1 MIFRLIYKKEIY
13 LKNFVI
19 LPNISKKPSFMLS
32 KLYAHIAPN
41 LSVTEELKQTIEQY
55 FTPLQIPKNTIIEE
69 DGKIPQHL
77 YFINEGYMRSFYY
90 DNDGD
95 EITTY
100 LATPEQYMAS
110 FLSLSQQKVSSENIE
125 TITDCSLLK
134 ISREDFLKIIEQ
146 YPNFREYSL
155 QIFEQAFAK
164 MNQRANDLAT
174 LTAEQRYSQL
184 LHNQGNILQ
193 NVPIQYI
200 ASFLGI
206 KPQSLSRIRKQ
217 MIK

>member
-1 MIFRLIYKKEIY
+1 MTMGKGYF
-13 LKNFVI
+13 FVI
-19 LPNISKKPSFMLS
+19 LPNISKKPFFMLS
-32 KLYAHIAPN
+32 KLYPHIAQN
-41 LSVTEELKQTIEQY
+41 LTISEDLKQAIKQY

-69 DGKIPQHL
+69 EGKVPQHL

-95 EITTY
+95 EVTTY
-100 LATPEQYMAS
+100 FSTPDHYMAS
-110 FLSLSQQKVSSENIE
+110 FLSLSQQKISSENIE

-134 ISREDFLKIIEQ
+134 ISREDFLKIIER
-146 YPNFREYSL
+146 YPDFREYSL
-155 QIFEQAFAK
+155 QIFEQAFSK

-184 LHNQGNILQ
+184 INNQGNILQ
-193 NVPIQYI
+193 NVPIQFI

>member
-1 MIFRLIYKKEIY
+1 MF
-13 LKNFVI
+13 
-19 LPNISKKPSFMLS
+19 S
-32 KLYAHIAPN
+32 KLYAHIAQN
-41 LSVTEELKQTIEQY
+41 LNLTEDLKQTIEQY
-55 FTPLQIPKNTIIEE
+55 FIPLQILKNTIIEE
-69 DGKIPQHL
+69 EGKVPQYL
-77 YFINEGYMRSFYY
+77 YFVNEGYLRSFYY
-90 DNDGD
+90 DNQGD
-95 EITTY
+95 EVTTY
-100 LATPEQYMAS
+100 LATPDYYMAS
-110 FLSLSQQKVSSENIE
+110 FLSLSQQKISTENIE

-134 ISREDFLKIIEQ
+134 ISREDFLKIIEK
-146 YPNFREYSL
+146 YPDFRQYSL
-155 QIFEQAFAK
+155 QIFERAFSQ

-184 LHNQGNILQ
+184 ISNQGNILQ

>member
-1 MIFRLIYKKEIY
+1 MTIYFKHSLGKPRYIFELHLHFYKSMH
-13 LKNFVI
+13 NMF
-19 LPNISKKPSFMLS
+19 S
-32 KLYAHIAPN
+32 KLHVHFAQN
-41 LSVTEELKQTIEQY
+41 FLLTEDLKQLFEQY
-55 FTPLQIPKNTIIEE
+55 FIPFQVSKNTVIEE
-69 DGKIPQHL
+69 EGKMPQHL
-77 YFINEGYMRSFYY
+77 YFINEGYLRSFYY

-95 EITTY
+95 EVTTF
-100 LATPEQYMAS
+100 LATPAHYVAD
-110 FLSLSQQKVSSENIE
+110 FLSLSQQKKSNENLE
-125 TITDCSLLK
+125 AITDCHLLK
-134 ISREDFLKIIEQ
+134 VHRDDFMKIIEQ
-146 YPNFREYSL
+146 NEAFKAYSL
-155 QIFEQAFAK
+155 KIFEQAFSA

-184 LHNQGNILQ
+184 LKNQGLILQ

>member
-1 MIFRLIYKKEIY
+1 
-13 LKNFVI
+13 
-19 LPNISKKPSFMLS
+19 
-32 KLYAHIAPN
+32 
-41 LSVTEELKQTIEQY
+41 
-55 FTPLQIPKNTIIEE
+55 
-69 DGKIPQHL
+69 L
-77 YFINEGYMRSFYY
+77 YFVNEGYLRSFYY

-100 LATPEQYMAS
+100 LATPDYYMAS
-110 FLSLSQQKVSSENIE
+110 FLSLSQQKVSNENIE

-134 ISREDFLKIIEQ
+134 ISREDFLKIIEK
-146 YPNFREYSL
+146 YPDFREYSL
-155 QIFEQAFAK
+155 QIFERAFSQ

-174 LTAEQRYSQL
+174 LTAEQRYTQL
-184 LHNQGNILQ
+184 LKNQGNILQ

>member
-1 MIFRLIYKKEIY
+1 MF
-13 LKNFVI
+13 
-19 LPNISKKPSFMLS
+19 S
-32 KLYAHIAPN
+32 KLYAHITQN
-41 LSVTEELKQTIEQY
+41 LNLTEDLKQIIEQN
-55 FTPLQIPKNTIIEE
+55 FTSLQVPKNTIIEE
-69 DGKIPQHL
+69 EGKVPQYL
-77 YFINEGYMRSFYY
+77 YFVNEGYLRSFYY

-95 EITTY
+95 EVTTY
-100 LATPEQYMAS
+100 LATPDYYMAS
-110 FLSLSQQKVSSENIE
+110 FLGISQQKVSNENIE
-125 TITDCSLLK
+125 TITDCYLLK
-134 ISREDFLKIIEQ
+134 ISRDDFLKIIEK
-146 YPNFREYSL
+146 YPDFRQYSL
-155 QIFEQAFAK
+155 QIFERAFSQ

-184 LHNQGNILQ
+184 LINQGNILQ

>member
-1 MIFRLIYKKEIY
+1 
-13 LKNFVI
+13 
-19 LPNISKKPSFMLS
+19 MLS
-32 KLYAHIAPN
+32 KLYNHIAQNVN
-41 LSVTEELKQTIEQY
+41 LSEDLKQTVEQY
-55 FTPLQIPKNTIIEE
+55 FTPLQVSKNTIIEE
-69 DGKIPQHL
+69 EGKVPQHL
-77 YFINEGYMRSFYY
+77 YFVNEGYLRSFYY

-95 EITTY
+95 EVTTY
-100 LATPEQYMAS
+100 LATPNYYMAS
-110 FLSLSQQKVSSENIE
+110 FLSLSQQKVSNENIE

-134 ISREDFLKIIEQ
+134 ISREDFLKIIEK
-146 YPNFREYSL
+146 YPDFREYSL
-155 QIFEQAFAK
+155 QIFERAFSQ

-174 LTAEQRYSQL
+174 LTAEQRYTQL
-184 LHNQGNILQ
+184 LNNQGNILQ

>member
-1 MIFRLIYKKEIY
+1 
-13 LKNFVI
+13 
-19 LPNISKKPSFMLS
+19 MLS
-32 KLYAHIAPN
+32 KLYTHIAQN
-41 LSVTEELKQTIEQY
+41 LHLTEDLKQTIEQY
-55 FTPLQIPKNTIIEE
+55 FIPLQILKNTIIEE
-69 DGKIPQHL
+69 EGKVPQYL
-77 YFINEGYMRSFYY
+77 YFVNEGYMRSFYY
-90 DNDGD
+90 DNQGD
-95 EITTY
+95 EATTY

-110 FLSLSQQKVSSENIE
+110 FLSLSQQKVSTENIE

-134 ISREDFLKIIEQ
+134 ISREDFLKIIEK
-146 YPNFREYSL
+146 YPDFREYSL
-155 QIFEQAFAK
+155 QIFERAFSQ

-174 LTAEQRYSQL
+174 LTAEQRYTQL
-184 LHNQGNILQ
+184 IKTQGNILQ

>member
-1 MIFRLIYKKEIY
+1 
-13 LKNFVI
+13 
-19 LPNISKKPSFMLS
+19 MLS
-32 KLYAHIAPN
+32 KLYAHIAQN
-41 LSVTEELKQTIEQY
+41 LHLAEDLKQTIEQY
-55 FTPLQIPKNTIIEE
+55 FIPLQILKNTIIEE
-69 DGKIPQHL
+69 EGKVPQYL
-77 YFINEGYMRSFYY
+77 YFVNEGYLRSFYY
-90 DNDGD
+90 DNQGD
-95 EITTY
+95 EVTTY
-100 LATPEQYMAS
+100 LATPDYYMAS
-110 FLSLSQQKVSSENIE
+110 FLSLSQQKISTENIE

-134 ISREDFLKIIEQ
+134 ISREDFLKIIEK
-146 YPNFREYSL
+146 YPDFREYSL
-155 QIFEQAFAK
+155 QIFERAFSQ

-184 LHNQGNILQ
+184 ISNQGNILQ

>member
-1 MIFRLIYKKEIY
+1 
-13 LKNFVI
+13 
-19 LPNISKKPSFMLS
+19 MLS
-32 KLYAHIAPN
+32 KLYAHIAQNFPLN
-41 LSVTEELKQTIEQY
+41 EDLKNTIKQY
-55 FTPLQIPKNTIIEE
+55 FTLLQIPKNIIIEE
-69 DGKIPQHL
+69 EGKVPQHL

-90 DNDGD
+90 DSDGD
-95 EITTY
+95 EVTTY

-110 FLSLSQQKVSSENIE
+110 FLSLSQQKVSTENIE

-134 ISREDFLKIIEQ
+134 ISREDFLKIIEK
-146 YPNFREYSL
+146 YPDFREYSL
-155 QIFEQAFAK
+155 QIFEQAFFK

-184 LHNQGNILQ
+184 INNQGNILQ

-200 ASFLGI
+200 ASLLGI

>member
-1 MIFRLIYKKEIY
+1 MF
-13 LKNFVI
+13 
-19 LPNISKKPSFMLS
+19 P
-32 KLYAHIAPN
+32 KLYAHIAQN
-41 LSVTEELKQTIEQY
+41 LNLTEDLKLTIEQY
-55 FTPLQIPKNTIIEE
+55 FTPLQVSKNTIIEE
-69 DGKIPQHL
+69 EGKVPQHL
-77 YFINEGYMRSFYY
+77 YFVNEGYLRSFYY

-100 LATPEQYMAS
+100 LATPDYYMAS
-110 FLSLSQQKVSSENIE
+110 FLSLSQQKVSNENIE

-134 ISREDFLKIIEQ
+134 ISREDFLKIIEK
-146 YPNFREYSL
+146 YPDFREYSL
-155 QIFEQAFAK
+155 QIFERAFSQ

-174 LTAEQRYSQL
+174 LTAEQRYTQL
-184 LHNQGNILQ
+184 LNNQGNILQ

>member
-1 MIFRLIYKKEIY
+1 MF
-13 LKNFVI
+13 
-19 LPNISKKPSFMLS
+19 S
-32 KLYAHIAPN
+32 KLYAHIAQN
-41 LSVTEELKQTIEQY
+41 LNITEDLKQTIEQC
-55 FTPLQIPKNTIIEE
+55 FTLLQVSKNTIIEE
-69 DGKIPQHL
+69 DGKVPQYL
-77 YFINEGYMRSFYY
+77 YFVNEGYLRSFYY
-90 DNDGD
+90 DNNGD

-100 LATPEQYMAS
+100 LATPDQYMAA
-110 FLSLSQQKVSSENIE
+110 FLAVSQQKVSTENLE

-134 ISREDFLKIIEQ
+134 INRGDFLKIIEK
-146 YPNFREYSL
+146 YPDFRQYSL
-155 QIFEQAFAK
+155 QIFERAFSQ

-174 LTAEQRYSQL
+174 LTAEQRYTQL
-184 LHNQGNILQ
+184 LKNQGNILQ

>member
-1 MIFRLIYKKEIY
+1 MF
-13 LKNFVI
+13 
-19 LPNISKKPSFMLS
+19 S
-32 KLYAHIAPN
+32 KLNAHFTQNFP
-41 LSVTEELKQTIEQY
+41 LSESLKQLFEQY
-55 FTPLQIPKNTIIEE
+55 FLPFQVSKNTVIEE
-69 DGKIPQHL
+69 EGKIPQHL

-90 DNDGD
+90 DNNGN
-95 EITTY
+95 EVTTFW
-100 LATPEQYMAS
+100 ATPAHYIAD
-110 FLSLSQQKVSSENIE
+110 FLSLIQQKKSNENLE
-125 TITDCSLLK
+125 AITDSHLLK
-134 ISREDFLKIIEQ
+134 IHRDDFMKIIEQ
-146 YPNFREYSL
+146 NEVFKAYSL
-155 QIFEQAFAK
+155 QIFEQVFST

-184 LHNQGNILQ
+184 LKNQGLILQ

>member
-1 MIFRLIYKKEIY
+1 MY
-13 LKNFVI
+13 
-19 LPNISKKPSFMLS
+19 S
-32 KLYAHIAPN
+32 KLYTHIAQN
-41 LSVTEELKQTIEQY
+41 IIVTEALKQTIEQY
-55 FTPLQIPKNTIIEE
+55 FTPFKILKNTIIEE
-69 DGKIPQHL
+69 EGKVPEYL
-77 YFINEGYMRSFYY
+77 YFVNEGYLRSFYY
-90 DNDGD
+90 DDQGD
-95 EITTY
+95 EVTTY

-110 FLSLSQQKVSSENIE
+110 FLSLSQQKISTENVE
-125 TITDCSLLK
+125 TITDCDLLK
-134 ISREDFLKIIEQ
+134 ISRTDFLKIIEKD
-146 YPNFREYSL
+146 YSFRDYSL
-155 QIFEQAFAK
+155 SIFEKAFSK

-184 LHNQGNILQ
+184 LKNEGNILQ

>member
-1 MIFRLIYKKEIY
+1 
-13 LKNFVI
+13 
-19 LPNISKKPSFMLS
+19 MLS
-32 KLYAHIAPN
+32 KLYAHIAQN
-41 LSVTEELKQTIEQY
+41 LHLAEDLKQTIEQY
-55 FTPLQIPKNTIIEE
+55 FIPLQILKNTIIEE
-69 DGKIPQHL
+69 EGKVPQYL
-77 YFINEGYMRSFYY
+77 YFVNEGYLRSFYY
-90 DNDGD
+90 DNQGD
-95 EITTY
+95 EVTTY
-100 LATPEQYMAS
+100 LATPDYYMAS
-110 FLSLSQQKVSSENIE
+110 FLSLSQQKISTENIE

-134 ISREDFLKIIEQ
+134 ISREDFLKIIEK
-146 YPNFREYSL
+146 YPDFRQYSL
-155 QIFEQAFAK
+155 QIFERAFSQ

-184 LHNQGNILQ
+184 ISNQGNILQ

>member
-1 MIFRLIYKKEIY
+1 MF
-13 LKNFVI
+13 
-19 LPNISKKPSFMLS
+19 S
-32 KLYAHIAPN
+32 KLYTHIVQN
-41 LSVTEELKQTIEQY
+41 LAVTEELKQIIEQH
-55 FTPLQIPKNTIIEE
+55 FTPLQISKNTIIEE
-69 DGKIPQHL
+69 EGKVPQHL

-90 DNDGD
+90 DNNGD
-95 EITTY
+95 EVTTY

-110 FLSLSQQKVSSENIE
+110 FLSLSQQKISTENIE

-134 ISREDFLKIIEQ
+134 ISREDFLKIIEK
-146 YPNFREYSL
+146 YPQFREYSL
-155 QIFEQAFAK
+155 QIFEQAFTK
-164 MNQRANDLAT
+164 MNERANDLAT

-184 LHNQGNILQ
+184 LNNQGNILQ

>member
-1 MIFRLIYKKEIY
+1 MFD
-13 LKNFVI
+13 
-19 LPNISKKPSFMLS
+19 
-32 KLYAHIAPN
+32 KLYAHIAQS
-41 LSVTEELKQTIEQY
+41 LSVSEDLKQIIEQY
-55 FTPLQIPKNTIIEE
+55 FTPLQAPKNTIIEE
-69 DGKIPQHL
+69 EGKIPQYL

-110 FLSLSQQKVSSENIE
+110 FLSLSQQKISTENLE

-134 ISREDFLKIIEQ
+134 VSREDFLKIIESQ
-146 YPNFREYSL
+146 PIFRDYSL
-155 QIFEQAFAK
+155 KIFEQAFTK

-174 LTAEQRYSQL
+174 LTAEQRYSEL
-184 LHNQGNILQ
+184 INNQGNILQ

>member
-1 MIFRLIYKKEIY
+1 
-13 LKNFVI
+13 
-19 LPNISKKPSFMLS
+19 MLS
-32 KLYAHIAPN
+32 KLYAHIAQSLTVSKN
-41 LSVTEELKQTIEQY
+41 LKQIIEQY
-55 FTPLQIPKNTIIEE
+55 FTSLQIPKNTIIEE
-69 DGKIPQHL
+69 EGKVPQHL

-95 EITTY
+95 EVTTF

-110 FLSLSQQKVSSENIE
+110 FLSLSQQKISTENIE
-125 TITDCSLLK
+125 AITDCSLLK
-134 ISREDFLKIIEQ
+134 VSREEFLGIIEKH
-146 YPNFREYSL
+146 PEFRDYSL
-155 QIFEQAFAK
+155 KIFEQAFSA

-174 LTAEQRYSQL
+174 LTAEQRYTQL
-184 LHNQGNILQ
+184 LNNQGNILQ

>member
-1 MIFRLIYKKEIY
+1 
-13 LKNFVI
+13 
-19 LPNISKKPSFMLS
+19 MLS
-32 KLYAHIAPN
+32 KLYAHIAQSLTVSEN
-41 LSVTEELKQTIEQY
+41 LKQTIEQN

-69 DGKIPQHL
+69 EGKVPQHL

-95 EITTY
+95 EVTTF

-110 FLSLSQQKVSSENIE
+110 FLSLSQQKISTENIE

-134 ISREDFLKIIEQ
+134 VSREDFLGIIEKH
-146 YPNFREYSL
+146 PEFRDYSL
-155 QIFEQAFAK
+155 KIFEQAFSA

-174 LTAEQRYSQL
+174 LSAEQRYTQL
-184 LHNQGNILQ
+184 LNNQGNILQ

>member
-1 MIFRLIYKKEIY
+1 MF
-13 LKNFVI
+13 
-19 LPNISKKPSFMLS
+19 P
-32 KLYAHIAPN
+32 KLYAHIAQN
-41 LSVTEELKQTIEQY
+41 LNLTEDLKLTIEQY
-55 FTPLQIPKNTIIEE
+55 FTPLQVSKNTIIEE
-69 DGKIPQHL
+69 EGKVPQHL
-77 YFINEGYMRSFYY
+77 YFVNEGYLRSFYY

-95 EITTY
+95 EVTTY

-110 FLSLSQQKVSSENIE
+110 FLAVSQQKISTENLE

-134 ISREDFLKIIEQ
+134 INREDFLKIIEQ
-146 YPNFREYSL
+146 YPDFRQYSL
-155 QIFEQAFAK
+155 HIFERAFSQ

-174 LTAEQRYSQL
+174 LTAEQRYTQL
-184 LHNQGNILQ
+184 LNNQGNILQ

>member
-1 MIFRLIYKKEIY
+1 MTMGKGYF
-13 LKNFVI
+13 FVI
-19 LPNISKKPSFMLS
+19 LPNISKIPFLMLTT
-32 KLYAHIAPN
+32 LYAHIAQS
-41 LSVTEELKQTIEQY
+41 LTVSEDLKQIIKQY

-69 DGKIPQHL
+69 EGKIPQHL
-77 YFINEGYMRSFYY
+77 YFISEGYIRSLYY

-95 EITTY
+95 EVTTY

-110 FLSLSQQKVSSENIE
+110 FLSLSQQKISTENLE

-134 ISREDFLKIIEQ
+134 ISREDFLKIIDQ

-155 QIFEQAFAK
+155 QIFEQAFSK

-174 LTAEQRYSQL
+174 LTAEQRYSHL
-184 LHNQGNILQ
+184 INNQGNILQ

>member
-1 MIFRLIYKKEIY
+1 
-13 LKNFVI
+13 
-19 LPNISKKPSFMLS
+19 MLS
-32 KLYAHIAPN
+32 KLYTHIVQN
-41 LSVTEELKQTIEQY
+41 LAVTEELKQIIEQH
-55 FTPLQIPKNTIIEE
+55 FTPLQISKNTIIEE
-69 DGKIPQHL
+69 EGKVPQHL

-90 DNDGD
+90 DNNGD
-95 EITTY
+95 EVTTY

-110 FLSLSQQKVSSENIE
+110 FLSLSQQKISTENIE

-134 ISREDFLKIIEQ
+134 ISREDFLKIIEK
-146 YPNFREYSL
+146 YPQFREYSL
-155 QIFEQAFAK
+155 QIFEQAFTK
-164 MNQRANDLAT
+164 MNERANDLAT
-174 LTAEQRYSQL
+174 LTAEQRYTQL
-184 LHNQGNILQ
+184 LNNQGNILQ

>member
-1 MIFRLIYKKEIY
+1 MF
-13 LKNFVI
+13 
-19 LPNISKKPSFMLS
+19 P
-32 KLYAHIAPN
+32 KLYAHIAQN
-41 LSVTEELKQTIEQY
+41 LNLTEDLKLTIEQY
-55 FTPLQIPKNTIIEE
+55 FTPLQVSKNTIIEE
-69 DGKIPQHL
+69 EGKVPQHL
-77 YFINEGYMRSFYY
+77 YFVNEGYLRSFYY

-95 EITTY
+95 EVTTY

-110 FLSLSQQKVSSENIE
+110 FLNLSQQKISSENIE

-134 ISREDFLKIIEQ
+134 ISREDFLKIIEK
-146 YPNFREYSL
+146 YPDFREYSL
-155 QIFEQAFAK
+155 QIFERAFSQ

-174 LTAEQRYSQL
+174 LTAEQRYTQL
-184 LHNQGNILQ
+184 LNNQGNILQ

>member
-1 MIFRLIYKKEIY
+1 
-13 LKNFVI
+13 
-19 LPNISKKPSFMLS
+19 MLS
-32 KLYAHIAPN
+32 KLYTHIAQNFN
-41 LSVTEELKQTIEQY
+41 LTEDFKQTIEQY
-55 FTPLQIPKNTIIEE
+55 FIPLQISKNTIIEGE
-69 DGKIPQHL
+69 GKVPKYL
-77 YFINEGYMRSFYY
+77 YFVNEGYMRSFYY

-110 FLSLSQQKVSSENIE
+110 FLSLSQQKVSTENIE

-134 ISREDFLKIIEQ
+134 ISREDFLKIIEK
-146 YPNFREYSL
+146 YPDFREYSL
-155 QIFEQAFAK
+155 QIFERAFSQ

-174 LTAEQRYSQL
+174 LTAEQRYTQL
-184 LHNQGNILQ
+184 IKKQGNILQ

>member
-1 MIFRLIYKKEIY
+1 
-13 LKNFVI
+13 
-19 LPNISKKPSFMLS
+19 MLS
-32 KLYAHIAPN
+32 KLYAHITQNFPLN
-41 LSVTEELKQTIEQY
+41 EDFKNTIEQH

-69 DGKIPQHL
+69 EGKVPQYL

-90 DNDGD
+90 DKDGD
-95 EITTY
+95 EVTTY
-100 LATPEQYMAS
+100 LATPKHYMAS
-110 FLSLSQQKVSSENIE
+110 FLSLSQQKVSTENIE

-134 ISREDFLKIIEQ
+134 ISREDFLKIIEK
-146 YPNFREYSL
+146 YPDFREYSL
-155 QIFEQAFAK
+155 QIFEQAFSK

-184 LHNQGNILQ
+184 INNQGNILQ